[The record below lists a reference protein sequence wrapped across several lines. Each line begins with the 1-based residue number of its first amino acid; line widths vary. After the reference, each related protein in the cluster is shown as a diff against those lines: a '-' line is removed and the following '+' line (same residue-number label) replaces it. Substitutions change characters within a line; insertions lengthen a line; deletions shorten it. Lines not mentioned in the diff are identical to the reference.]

1 MEKIGRY
8 EIQGMLGAGSMGVVY
23 KAFDPHLG
31 RYAAIKVMST
41 GGDIDDELKARF
53 FLEARSAAK
62 LNHPNVISIY
72 DLIEDPEQPF
82 IAMEYIEGEDL
93 KDVIQNR
100 SFVPFD
106 EKLKLVIQICDG
118 LDYAHRN
125 GVVHRDIK
133 PGNVFVMPDGTLKIL
148 DFGLARLVSSEMT
161 QSGTLMGSPYYMS
174 PEQVKGR
181 PDIDG
186 RSDLFSAGIVLYEF
200 ITYRKPFEGDTATAV
215 CFQIV
220 TENHQS
226 ISEIY
231 PGCAQILVKVVDRAL
246 SKDPDSRYQTGA
258 EMSADLENF
267 REQLVKLQNSLRKET
282 VALQTGMAKRQK
294 EFANP
299 EIQDLISGMES
310 ESEETDSREASIS
323 VMGFQPDQEDYGSLL
338 KKHAGLKAQLD
349 MLDGNKAKAR
359 QILVLFKT
367 AKRQLKAK
375 EFDACR
381 NSLEE
386 IFQLHPE
393 NAVALGM
400 QEKLDGLRGE
410 EEASLQ
416 INTALAVARSAL
428 KHQEFDRC
436 LQVVATALEVDP
448 EHAGALELQ
457 ESALQ
462 QIHIADLLPVV
473 RGQLE
478 AGDYQ
483 ACYDAVVEALKS
495 DSAHPELNELRK
507 QAAAKLG
514 IDEEHQGHVADLLA
528 FAQNEIAKG
537 NPKSAIRNLSF
548 MLDLEPGNAEALRL
562 KKKAELQVRQLEA
575 SRTAQSTQVLTPD
588 SEATRVKTDS
598 AATKADSKISVPKDS
613 PKEKV
618 IDFRVKGRLTQ
629 WVAGVAV
636 VLVLAALGVWWS
648 VPLADADTGELILN
662 VSPWARVDSIVE
674 AGTAQPVSID
684 ENLSTPCVVPL
695 PPGVYEVRVSN
706 PHLSDS
712 LEFEVLISAGQP
724 SLIFE
729 KLPDFDLESEL
740 AAAGL

>member
-1 MEKIGRY
+1 
-8 EIQGMLGAGSMGVVY
+8 MGVVY

-100 SFVPFD
+100 SFVPFE
-106 EKLKLVIQICDG
+106 EKIKLVIQICDG

-148 DFGLARLVSSEMT
+148 DFGLARLASSEMT

-226 ISEIY
+226 ISEIF
-231 PGCAQILVKVVDRAL
+231 PGCASGLVKVVDRAL

-258 EMSADLENF
+258 EMSADLEGF
-267 REQLVKLQNSLRKET
+267 REQIVKFQNSLRKET
-282 VALQTGMAKRQK
+282 VALQTGMSKRQR

-299 EIQDLISGMES
+299 EIQDLISGMGS
-310 ESEETDSREASIS
+310 ESEQTDSKEASIS
-323 VMGFQPDQEDYGSLL
+323 VMVFQPDQEDYGSLL
-338 KKHAGLKAQLD
+338 EKHAKVKAQLD
-349 MLDGNKAKAR
+349 MLDVNKTKAR

-367 AKRQLKAK
+367 AKRQLKAN
-375 EFDACR
+375 ELDACR

-386 IFQLHPE
+386 IFQLNPE
-393 NAVALGM
+393 NAVALDM

-462 QIHIADLLPVV
+462 QIHIAELLPAV
-473 RGQLE
+473 RSQLE

-483 ACYDAVVEALKS
+483 ACYDSVVEALKS
-495 DSAHPELNELRK
+495 DPAHPELNELRK
-507 QAAAKLG
+507 QAAEKLG
-514 IDEEHQGHVADLLA
+514 IDEEHQGHVAELLV
-528 FAQNEIAKG
+528 FARNEIAKG

-548 MLDLEPGNAEALRL
+548 MLDLEPGNAEALSL
-562 KKKAELQVRQLEA
+562 KKKAESQVKQLEA
-575 SRTAQSTQVLTPD
+575 SRAAQATQVLTPD
-588 SEATRVKTDS
+588 SGATQVSEATQVQTDS
-598 AATKADSKISVPKDS
+598 AASKVDSKTSVPSVPSKG
-613 PKEKV
+613 KV
-618 IDFRVKGRLTQ
+618 IDFRAKGRLTQ

-636 VLVLAALGVWWS
+636 VLVLAALGVWWGVS
-648 VPLADADTGELILN
+648 LSDADTGELILN
-662 VSPWARVDSIVE
+662 VSPWARVDSIVQ
-674 AGTAQPVSID
+674 AGTANPVSID

-695 PPGVYEVRVSN
+695 PPGVYRVRVSN
-706 PHLSDS
+706 PHFSDS
-712 LEFEVLISAGQP
+712 LEFEVAISAGQP
-724 SLIFE
+724 SLIYE
-729 KLPDFDLESEL
+729 KLSDFDLESEL
-740 AAAGL
+740 SAAGL